1 MGFNYYL
8 LIGANM
14 AHELTRNKEGE
25 IEMFYAGEVPWHRLG
40 TKVEGLLTSNEA
52 LAAAN
57 LDWTVEFGELYT
69 AMDYDGNHNLI
80 NKWRRT
86 FRDDN
91 DETLG
96 IVGSRYTILQ
106 NYEAFDFM
114 DELLGEIGAFY
125 ETAGSLKGGKSIW
138 LMVRLPDHIKVADGD
153 ELVPYLLL
161 KNSHDGSGAVTIA
174 ATMVRVVCQNTLTM
188 ALGGN
193 SNKFKIRHT
202 ASMHDRVDS
211 AREAIRLVN
220 ENIVTYSDTFRD
232 MLNVELDEELYEE
245 YILNVIDVD
254 MEKSRGKNIYDTI
267 ENLYLTEETNQTGD
281 MSGTL
286 WSAYN
291 AVTYWV
297 DHERGLNQY
306 GRRKDNADEA
316 ALFGSGATM
325 KQKAYDEAV
334 KLTASL

>member
-1 MGFNYYL
+1 
-8 LIGANM
+8 M
-14 AHELTRNKEGE
+14 AHELTSNKGE

-52 LAAAN
+52 LEAAH
-57 LDWTVEFGELYT
+57 LDWNVNFGEIYT
-69 AMDYDGNHNLI
+69 NMDLDGNHNLI
-80 NKWRRT
+80 DKWRRT
-86 FRDDN
+86 YRDDN
-91 DETLG
+91 DATLG

-138 LMVRLPDHIKVADGD
+138 LMVRLPDHITVADGD
-153 ELVPYLLL
+153 ELVPYLVL

-174 ATMVRVVCQNTLTM
+174 AVMIRVVCANTLAM

-202 ASMHDRVDS
+202 ASMHNRVEQ

-220 ENIVTYSDTFRD
+220 ENMVTYSDTFRD
-232 MLNVELDEELYEE
+232 MLNLELTEEMFEE
-245 YILNVIDVD
+245 YILEVTGVD
-254 MEKSRGKNIYDTI
+254 IEKSRGKNIYDTI
-267 ENLYLTEETNQTGD
+267 ESLYLNEETNQTGD

-286 WSAYN
+286 WAAYN
-291 AVTYWV
+291 AVTYWT
-297 DHERGLNQY
+297 DHERGLNQF

-316 ALFGSGATM
+316 ALFGSGATI

-334 KLTASL
+334 KLTVVQ